1 MDKKYPNSLEMKG
14 PFPNLQV
21 ALKNVEQ
28 ERRLQQMSE
37 RSLSSE
43 LVIEIHKQRVKE
55 IVKYKGK

>member
-28 ERRLQQMSE
+28 ERRLQ
-37 RSLSSE
+37 
-43 LVIEIHKQRVKE
+43 
-55 IVKYKGK
+55 